1 MVSET
6 DARTDADVCPS
17 CGYENIAGT
26 ESCTVCSVSLMEEYL
41 GRTSADAALGIF
53 NEPIANLGPREPVCL
68 GQRAR
73 AREAVVL
80 LKGKNIGCVLITA
93 DDGGLVGIFTEGDA
107 HYKVAGLIV
116 DLNSIPVESLM
127 TRDPPTLRP
136 DMPIS
141 HALHLMGLHGFRHVP
156 LVDDDGAPVGFISF
170 RDICH
175 FMEHHLT

>member
-80 LKGKNIGCVLITA
+80 LKG
-93 DDGGLVGIFTEGDA
+93 DGGLVGIFTEGDA
-107 HYKVAGLIV
+107 HYTVAGLIG

-127 TRDPPTLRP
+127 TRDPSTLRP